1 MPSSPDDDD
10 ASSSAPPVAKRR
22 ASQPNVGPI
31 RTSAP
36 KAKATTPNKRASG
49 NGVKTPNTA
58 PARPRTGTPKR
69 NEPTLLG
76 DFLLGRPS
84 PARQQ
89 QRRKSLEAVK
99 QELRVAN
106 VGTIQVPGGVKDRVK
121 QWQKTNAAAV
131 VIEDPNVESE
141 EDENKSSKKNKAPE
155 GVDEMSVDEDERL
168 RIKFRR
174 ATKPGRRKEKE
185 DDEISETH
193 SRSTNAPRKRV
204 VSDEHWRKTRTPK
217 RKSPANKNAGQ
228 KIPKDFLTK
237 TAVKEPLGKVIQDWI
252 KLSETPPAKE
262 ATKSGPIRSEPK
274 VLKQTLSGDGI
285 RVRPLSSSSVSYPK
299 DDGIRVRPLSSS
311 SVSHPKGDGI
321 RIKPSDDSP
330 SQSLAD
336 DGIRVKSIRKDG
348 SKRRPKDSKDREEDE
363 VKTPTHRPEKHLRP
377 PADISK
383 SRTSSRS
390 SRRSSKK
397 LDEQDDIL
405 SAMTP
410 SPPEKSKRK
419 ERNSD
424 GPSEFSEIP
433 FGSSAFSVLELPLG
447 AEANTMPSRR
457 PPPKRNPS
465 FGVPKVLK
473 KVYNAVHDTSEPQR
487 GGPNQPASIESW
499 LHKTSDPFT
508 ERPTPPQS
516 VVGLSDVTESTDS
529 KQQED
534 DVPKTEINLDNT
546 GTVRRKRRS
555 RKSLEDIKTETLP
568 QKESSPPLEIT
579 KTRDALPST
588 DRPSPGSPSGLRR
601 STATRNTSSPKS
613 VKKSLFKD
621 AILDAFK
628 GESAVAG
635 KSKETNPFLEI
646 TGLREREV
654 NRTPSYTLPHGRVSE
669 FEETPAKE
677 NALSKDK
684 INTEESSP
692 PRKRPLPA
700 YPRGPPPTGHG
711 HRLSTIASIETFHSS
726 STTDTASDI
735 SHTTITQDTVLSRTT
750 VSSISRKSNNR
761 PSKPGVK
768 RRLTKHSDL
777 LSMLSLPDNV
787 QQQGRSTS
795 IKSARSVRTTRSRID
810 TATSNDLMKELAEDE
825 AKYIRELKT
834 LVDGVIPVLLTC
846 VLSKSES
853 AVAAGLFNPHSA
865 SGTDKTLTKPIVDM
879 GIALERLKSLHK
891 RIPLEDPDAFI
902 TWANQA
908 RKTYH
913 DYLLAWR
920 SGFQDVVVNLAPAS
934 RSASAEFH
942 KPTADEMP
950 RNEHGDVVRSNGE
963 RVDVAYLLKRPLV
976 RVKYLAKAVKVSL
989 VHCFDLQ
996 Y

>member
-10 ASSSAPPVAKRR
+10 ASSSIAPAAKRS
-22 ASQPNVGPI
+22 ASQPNIAPL
-31 RTSAP
+31 RTSTSKP
-36 KAKATTPNKRASG
+36 KATTPNKRTSG
-49 NGVKTPNTA
+49 NGIKTPNTG
-58 PARPRTGTPKR
+58 PVRPKSGTPKR

-89 QRRKSLEAVK
+89 RRKSLEAVK

-106 VGTIQVPGGVKDRVK
+106 VGAIQVPGGVKDRVK

-131 VIEDPNVESE
+131 VVEDPNAESE
-141 EDENKSSKKNKAPE
+141 EDEHKLSKKNQAPE
-155 GVDEMSVDEDERL
+155 GVDDMSVDEDERL

-174 ATKPGRRKEKE
+174 GTNPGRRKAKD

-193 SRSTNAPRKRV
+193 SRSTNAPKKRV
-204 VSDEHWRKTRTPK
+204 VSDEHWRKTRTPN
-217 RKSPANKNAGQ
+217 RKSPANRNVGQ
-228 KIPKDFLTK
+228 KIPKDFLTT
-237 TAVKEPLGKVIQDWI
+237 TAVKEPLGKTVQDWI
-252 KLSETPPAKE
+252 KLSQTPPAKE
-262 ATKSGPIRSEPK
+262 PRKSMSVRSEPK
-274 VLKQTLSGDGI
+274 ILKQELPHEGV
-285 RVRPLSSSSVSYPK
+285 RVRPLSKSSVSRSK
-299 DDGIRVRPLSSS
+299 DDAVRMKPLN
-311 SVSHPKGDGI
+311 
-321 RIKPSDDSP
+321 DSP
-330 SQSLAD
+330 SQSIAD
-336 DGIRVKSIRKDG
+336 DGIRVKSIPKDG
-348 SKRRPKDSKDREEDE
+348 SKRRPKDSKDRGEADI
-363 VKTPTHRPEKHLRP
+363 KTPTHRPEKHLRP
-377 PADISK
+377 LAEFPR
-383 SRTSSRS
+383 SRTSSRE
-390 SRRSSKK
+390 SRRSSRK
-397 LDEQDDIL
+397 LDEQDDTL

-410 SPPEKSKRK
+410 SPPEKSKKKARK
-419 ERNSD
+419 SETPSD
-424 GPSEFSEIP
+424 FSEIP

-499 LHKTSDPFT
+499 LHKTSDPFI
-508 ERPTPPQS
+508 EHPTPPQS
-516 VVGLSDVTESTDS
+516 VAGHSDAVPSTDG
-529 KQQED
+529 KKQED
-534 DVPKTEINLDNT
+534 NISNIEINLDNT
-546 GTVRRKRRS
+546 GTVRRKRRG
-555 RKSLEDIKTETLP
+555 RKSLEEIQTENLP
-568 QKESSPPLEIT
+568 SKESSPPLEIP
-579 KTRDALPST
+579 KTRDAIPSM
-588 DRPSPGSPSGLRR
+588 DRSSPSSPSGLRR
-601 STATRNTSSPKS
+601 SPAVRNASSPKS

-635 KSKETNPFLEI
+635 KSKDTNPFVEI
-646 TGLREREV
+646 TGLREREP
-654 NRTPSYTLPHGRVSE
+654 NRTPSYSLQRDRNFESE
-669 FEETPAKE
+669 DTPTKE
-677 NALSKDK
+677 NPIPKDK
-684 INTEESSP
+684 APSEESSP
-692 PRKRPLPA
+692 LRKRPLSS
-700 YPRGPPPTGHG
+700 YPRGPPPTGNG
-711 HRLSTIASIETFHSS
+711 HRLSTIASIGTFTYSS
-726 STTDTASDI
+726 ATDTASDI
-735 SHTTITQDTVLSRTT
+735 SQTTITQDTVLSRTT
-750 VSSISRKSNNR
+750 ISSISRKSNNR

-795 IKSARSVRTTRSRID
+795 IKSARSVRTTRSRIE
-810 TATSNDLMKELAEDE
+810 TATSNDFMKELAEDE

-853 AVAAGLFNPHSA
+853 AVAAGLFSPHST
-865 SGTDKTLTKPIVDM
+865 SGTDISLTKPIVDM

-902 TWANQA
+902 GWANQA
-908 RKTYH
+908 RKVYH

-934 RSASAEFH
+934 RSASAEVN
-942 KPTADEMP
+942 KPTAEEMP
-950 RNEHGDVVRSNGE
+950 RNANGDVVRPNGE

-976 RVKYLAKAVKVSL
+976 RVKYLAKAVKVCPL
-989 VHCFDLQ
+989 AYFDLK